1 MNQVGRNKEII
12 RRYIDEVWNGQQ
24 FALIDEILA
33 PDLVCH
39 EPDGTDVQGNQ
50 RFRQVIPMLRKA
62 FPDLHLTIEELVA
75 QEDRVAFQLTI
86 RGTHEGEFAG
96 IAPTHK
102 RVTATEMFIMR
113 LSGERIV
120 EYWYVRDQAGLIRQL
135 RAEQ

>member
-1 MNQVGRNKEII
+1 MNQVNRNKEII
-12 RRYIDEVWNGQQ
+12 RRYIEDVWNGQQ
-24 FALIDEILA
+24 FELIDEILA
-33 PDLVCH
+33 PDVLCH

-75 QEDRVAFQLTI
+75 HEDRVAFQLTI

-96 IAPTHK
+96 IPPTHNH
-102 RVTATEMFIMR
+102 VTATEMFIMR

-120 EYWYVRDQAGLIRQL
+120 EYWYVRDQEGLIRQL